1 LNLREIES
9 GILPELKNWHPM
21 PSEQRKQLVPENK
34 KIVEEK
40 TQDQAVMPRDYS
52 SKHGLSLSGNQ
63 DQ

>member
-1 LNLREIES
+1 
-9 GILPELKNWHPM
+9 M